1 MSLKWLLL
9 LPLLMLFSCQGRKD
23 GDNRQYMTTEQ
34 TTQTMLAPQVDSEM
48 QLQMEQG
55 VVLTEVRDL
64 YRLVRQST
72 MNNAGGSMG
81 DMFDR
86 MYCSKAWNK
95 MLMAVRAKE
104 SETSTY
110 FFEIDHWTMM
120 RDPQVVSFDEF
131 EIHSFNV
138 VDSVKTASIK
148 FTAFGYDSYTPAIID
163 LVCED
168 GRWVIDNFRDLKY
181 KVNVRESM
189 NNFLRKEEMI

>member
-1 MSLKWLLL
+1 M
-9 LPLLMLFSCQGRKD
+9 MMFSCQGHKD
-23 GDNRQYMTTEQ
+23 QDNRQYLSVDQ
-34 TTQTMLAPQVDSEM
+34 TTQTTLAPQVNSEM

-55 VVLTEVRDL
+55 AVLTEMRNL

-72 MNNAGGSMG
+72 MDNAGGSMG

-104 SETSTY
+104 NETCTY

-120 RDPQVVSFDEF
+120 REPQVVSFDEF
-131 EIHSFNV
+131 EVQKFSI

-148 FTAFGYDSYTPAIID
+148 FTAFGYDTYTPAVID

-181 KVNVRESM
+181 KIDVRESM
-189 NNFLRKEEMI
+189 TKFLRKEEMI